1 MPETNPLKISI
12 IVAIAQNYAIGKDN
26 DLLWHLSEDLKRF
39 KRITLDSTIIMGRN
53 TYLSLPKRPLPKR
66 TNVIISD
73 LPDDH
78 FEGAETVNS
87 IEAAMDYC
95 SIETESYIIGGGSIY
110 RQFMPLANKLYITKV
125 HQDFEADT
133 FFPEI
138 NEQEWELVEESEVQV
153 DENNSLRYS
162 FLTYLRK

>member
-1 MPETNPLKISI
+1 
-12 IVAIAQNYAIGKDN
+12 
-26 DLLWHLSEDLKRF
+26 
-39 KRITLDSTIIMGRN
+39 
-53 TYLSLPKRPLPKR
+53 
-66 TNVIISD
+66 
-73 LPDDH
+73 
-78 FEGAETVNS
+78 
-87 IEAAMDYC
+87 MDYC
-95 SIETESYIIGGGSIY
+95 STETESYIIGGGSIY
-110 RQFMPLANKLYITKV
+110 RQFMPLANKLYITRV